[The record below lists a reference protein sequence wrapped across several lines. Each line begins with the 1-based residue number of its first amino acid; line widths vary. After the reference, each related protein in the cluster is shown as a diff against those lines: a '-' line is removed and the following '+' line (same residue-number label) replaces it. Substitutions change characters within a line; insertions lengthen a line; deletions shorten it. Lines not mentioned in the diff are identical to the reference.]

1 MRPPTPAML
10 VLELKQDILTSIKL
24 SGEGSTETS
33 LKQPELGSMEEVS
46 GAWMC

>member
-1 MRPPTPAML
+1 MRPPMPAVL
-10 VLELKQDILTSIKL
+10 ALELKQDVLTGIKL

-46 GAWMC
+46 DD

>member
-1 MRPPTPAML
+1 MRPPTPAVL
-10 VLELKQDILTSIKL
+10 ALELKQDVLTVIKL

-46 GAWMC
+46 DA